1 MTQQTYDANQVL
13 MGGGGPKG
21 WSFADPGTTRTGT
34 IAEPPKAVQ
43 ERDYDPNNP
52 GGGNPKV
59 FPSGDPIMGIHVVVA
74 TNERD
79 ASIDGDDGRRTFYIE
94 GRYLKEAVREGVRN
108 AGAPGLEVGGQITVT
123 FTHREDPADKRS
135 RKFWQ
140 VQYVPAANATLMAD
154 PAQQQAPQDPPAPQ
168 AAPVYQPPA
177 PAPQPAYQ
185 PPVPQQPVYAP
196 PVAQAPVPQAPP
208 VAQTAPAPAPAP
220 ATPEAMAAF
229 LAWQATQQ
237 GQQPA

>member
-154 PAQQQAPQDPPAPQ
+154 PAQQQAPQAPPAYQ
-168 AAPVYQPPA
+168 SPVV
-177 PAPQPAYQ
+177 APQPAYQ
-185 PPVPQQPVYAP
+185 PPVPQQPAYAA
-196 PVAQAPVPQAPP
+196 PVAQAP
-208 VAQTAPAPAPAP
+208 APAPAPAAAPVAPAP

-229 LAWQATQQ
+229 LAWQATQ